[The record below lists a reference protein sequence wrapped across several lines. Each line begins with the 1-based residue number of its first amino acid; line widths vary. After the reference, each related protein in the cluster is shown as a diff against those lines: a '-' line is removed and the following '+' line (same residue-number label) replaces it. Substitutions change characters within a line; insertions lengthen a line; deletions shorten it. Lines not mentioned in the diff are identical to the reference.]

1 MKDYRQRAYD
11 MSIFVP
17 AMLLLGAGLVMVFSA
32 SQTQALTDFGDM
44 FYYIKK
50 QVIWVALGI
59 ATMYVCMR
67 LRLENAKK
75 LAVPVFLASLASL
88 AAVLVI
94 GKSVGGARRWIDLGI
109 GTLQPSEFAKPA
121 LIYLLAWYFDYI
133 GQQGKTDFIYTVI
146 VPVVLTLSALGL
158 VFLEPDFSTAGLF
171 LVLGLTVV
179 FTNTK
184 HKAVLAM
191 IGSPAVIG
199 GFIGAVRE
207 PYRWRRITGFL
218 NPWSDARSSGYQI
231 VQTLYALGSG
241 GIKGLGLGLSRQ
253 KMYYIPEQHTDFIF
267 AVVGEE
273 LGLIGTLGFGALY
286 LIIAIRGLR
295 LANLAEDTF
304 RSTLA
309 YGLSMWIAL
318 QAFINMGV
326 VANLLPVTGMTLPLV
341 SAGGSS
347 MIPTM
352 AAIGLLLN
360 ISRGTLQGR

>member
-1 MKDYRQRAYD
+1 MRDFRERAYD
-11 MSIFVP
+11 LAIFIP

-32 SQTQALTDFGDM
+32 SQMQALSDFGDM
-44 FYYIKK
+44 FYYIKR
-50 QVIWVALGI
+50 QVVWVILGVSV
-59 ATMYVCMR
+59 MYVAMK
-67 LRLENAKK
+67 LRLDNARK
-75 LAVPVFLASLASL
+75 LAVPLFVAALASL
-88 AAVLVI
+88 AAVLAV
-94 GKSVGGARRWIDLGI
+94 GKTVGGAKRWIDIGI
-109 GTLQPSEFAKPA
+109 GTLQPSEFAKP
-121 LIYLLAWYFDYI
+121 LMVFVLAWYYDFI
-133 GQQGKTDFIYTVI
+133 EKQGKSDFLYTVA
-146 VPVVLTLSALGL
+146 VPMVFAVSAAGL
-158 VFLEPDFSTAGLF
+158 VLLEPDFSTAGLF
-171 LVLGLTVV
+171 VVLALAIVFTSTKYKASLLVLG
-179 FTNTK
+179 
-184 HKAVLAM
+184 A
-191 IGSPAVIG
+191 PAVIG
-199 GFIGAVRE
+199 AFAWAVQE

-273 LGLIGTLGFGALY
+273 LGLIGTTSFAALY

-295 LANLAEDTF
+295 IANQTEDTF
-304 RSTLA
+304 KSTLA

-347 MIPTM
+347 MLPTM
-352 AAIGLLLN
+352 AAVGLLLN
-360 ISRGTLQGR
+360 ISRDAAYRR

>member
-1 MKDYRQRAYD
+1 MRDIRRKDYD

-17 AMLLLGAGLVMVFSA
+17 AMLLLGGGLVMVFSS
-32 SQTQALTDFGDM
+32 SQMQALADYGDM
-44 FYYIKK
+44 FHYIKR
-50 QVIWVALGI
+50 QIIWVVLGVG
-59 ATMYVCMR
+59 TMLFTMR
-67 LRLENAKK
+67 LKLDNAKK
-75 LAVPVFLASLASL
+75 LAIPVFLAALAAL

-94 GKSVGGARRWIDLGI
+94 GKTVGGAKRWIDVGL

-121 LIYLLAWYFDYI
+121 MIYLLAWYYDFVE
-133 GQQGKTDFIYTVI
+133 GQGRYDFIYSVLVPIVI
-146 VPVVLTLSALGL
+146 SASMAGL
-158 VFLEPDFSTAGLF
+158 VLLEPDFSTAGLF
-171 LVLGLTVV
+171 VVIGLAMV

-184 HKAVLAM
+184 YKGVLLA
-191 IGSPAVIG
+191 IGAPAVVG
-199 GFIGAVRE
+199 GFIWAIQE

-218 NPWSDARSSGYQI
+218 NPWSNSRSTGYQI
-231 VQTLYALGSG
+231 IQTLYALGSG

-253 KMYYIPEQHTDFIF
+253 KMYYIPAQHTDFIF

-273 LGLIGTLGFGALY
+273 LGLLGTAGFGLMF

-295 LANLAEDTF
+295 LANLANDTF
-304 RSTLA
+304 RANLA
-309 YGLSMWIAL
+309 YGLSIWIAL

-347 MIPTM
+347 MLPTM

-360 ISRGTLQGR
+360 ISRSI

>member
-1 MKDYRQRAYD
+1 MRVGRERAYD

-17 AMLLLGAGLVMVFSA
+17 AMILLGAGLVMVFSA
-32 SQTQALTDFGDM
+32 SQMQALADYGDM

-50 QVIWVALGI
+50 QVLWVALGLG
-59 ATMYVCMR
+59 TMYVCMR
-67 LRLENAKK
+67 LKLDMAKK
-75 LAVPVFLASLASL
+75 LAVPAYLAGLAAL
-88 AAVLVI
+88 AAVLVL
-94 GKSVGGARRWIDLGI
+94 GKTVGGAKRWINIGI
-109 GTLQPSEFAKPA
+109 GTLQPSEFAKP
-121 LIYLLAWYFDYI
+121 LMIFLLAWYYDLI
-133 GQQGKTDFIYTVI
+133 ESLGKRDALFSII
-146 VPVVLTLSALGL
+146 IPMAIAASAAGL

-171 LVLGLTVV
+171 LVLALAMV
-179 FTNTK
+179 FTNTR
-184 HKAVLAM
+184 HKTALAIMGAPVLA
-191 IGSPAVIG
+191 G
-199 GFIGAVRE
+199 GFIWAVKE
-207 PYRWRRITGFL
+207 PYRLRRITGFL

-267 AVVGEE
+267 AVIGEE
-273 LGLIGTLGFGALY
+273 LGLFGTIGFGALY
-286 LIIAIRGLR
+286 LIVAIRGLR
-295 LANLAEDTF
+295 LANLAQDGF

-309 YGLSMWIAL
+309 YGISMWLAI

-347 MIPTM
+347 MLPTM

-360 ISRGTLQGR
+360 ISRGI